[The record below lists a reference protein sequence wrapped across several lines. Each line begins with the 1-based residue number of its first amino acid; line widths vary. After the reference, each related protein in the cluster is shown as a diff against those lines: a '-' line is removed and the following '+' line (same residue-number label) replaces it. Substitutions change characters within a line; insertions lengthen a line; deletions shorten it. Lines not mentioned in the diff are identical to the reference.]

1 MAGNADL
8 LELFKESGALLE
20 GHFLLTSGLHSSHYL
35 QCALF
40 LQFPANA
47 ERVGREL
54 AEMLAPFSPTAVV
67 SPAVGGI
74 LVGHEVARAL
84 GLRAVFTE
92 RESGVMTLRRGFSLK
107 KGEKVVVVEDVVTT
121 GGSVADAAQAVER
134 AGAEGMAYGAIIDRS
149 GGQVTLN
156 RPLRTLT
163 TVNFSTFKPAE
174 CPLCRQGTP
183 AVKPG
188 SRGLK

>member
-1 MAGNADL
+1 MAGSSAL
-8 LELFKESGALLE
+8 LDLFKESGALLE

-40 LQFPANA
+40 LQFPPNA

-54 AEMLAPFSPTAVV
+54 AALLRPFSPAAVV

-84 GLRAVFTE
+84 EVRAIFTE
-92 RESGVMTLRRGFSLK
+92 RESGVMTLRRGFSLRA
-107 KGEKVVVVEDVVTT
+107 GEKVAVVEDVVTT
-121 GGSVADAAQAVER
+121 GGSVVDAARAARE
-134 AGAEGMAYGAIIDRS
+134 AGAEVAAYGAIVDRS
-149 GGQVTLN
+149 GGRAQLE
-156 RPLRTLT
+156 RPLRTLLS
-163 TVNFSTFKPAE
+163 VNFSTFPPAQ
-174 CPLCRQGTP
+174 CPLCRQGIP

>member
-1 MAGNADL
+1 MAGSFDL

-40 LQFPANA
+40 LQFPRNA
-47 ERVGREL
+47 ERVGTEL
-54 AEMLAPFSPTAVV
+54 AALLAPFSPAAVV

-74 LVGHEVARAL
+74 LVGHEVARSLGVRAL
-84 GLRAVFTE
+84 FTE
-92 RESGVMTLRRGFSLK
+92 RESGVMTLRRGFSLRA
-107 KGEKVVVVEDVVTT
+107 GERVAVVEDVVTT
-121 GGSVADAAQAVER
+121 GGSVLDAARAAR
-134 AGAEGMAYGAIIDRS
+134 GAGAEVVAYGAIVDRS
-149 GGQVTLN
+149 GGRAQLD
-156 RPLRTLT
+156 RPLRTLVA
-163 TVNFSTFKPAE
+163 VNFSAFPPAE

-188 SRGLK
+188 SRGLQ